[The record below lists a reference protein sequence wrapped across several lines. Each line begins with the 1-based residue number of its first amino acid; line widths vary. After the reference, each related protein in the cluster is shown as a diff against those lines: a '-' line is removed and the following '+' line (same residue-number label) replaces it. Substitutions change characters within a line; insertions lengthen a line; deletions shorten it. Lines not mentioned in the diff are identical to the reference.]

1 MKTYKM
7 KTRIIYIIA
16 ILFAFSYN
24 LDAQDDI
31 TFKTICKKQVSVGE
45 QFQVSYELNSDG
57 KDFKSPNFNNFEI
70 IGGPFS
76 STSSSIQV
84 INGSVTRTNTQTYSF
99 HLRAIKAGKF
109 MIPQASVTV
118 DKKRITSEP
127 FEINVIASS
136 NNNGNVSGS
145 SSTQSQ
151 VTLGNKEVFLEAVPN
166 KRKAYLGEQIV
177 LTYRIFFTIPISQLS
192 ISESPSYTGFWTK
205 DITDNNGSL
214 QQSSIIR
221 DGQQYNVATIQE
233 IVLFPQKTGELT
245 IDPLDI
251 SCLAQIRRER
261 DRSRGYDP
269 FEEFFGDVMSSSY
282 TNVRKEIKSQ
292 PIKIDVLPLPNNDKP
307 NDFKGA
313 VGQFTFTSKID
324 KTELKA
330 NEAFTFTITAS
341 GKGNIEL
348 LELPKP
354 VFPPDFEVYDPKITS
369 SVKDNAL
376 GISGSKKAEYIVIP
390 RVAGKFN
397 IEGVNFSYFDP
408 SSAKYVTLKSS
419 DYEVD
424 VEKSDTNQ
432 GSGSIYT
439 PGQADIKYLGSDI
452 RHINVNNNKLY
463 ITGSTFFMSPLYII
477 IIVIITI
484 TFIISLLVHKKL
496 DRLNKNQ
503 VMMRNKKATKV
514 AKKRLTNAYN
524 YIKSG
529 NQNGFYEELS
539 QALWGYISDKLNI
552 PRSQLSM
559 DSVKEIMSHHDITE
573 DITNEFIELLN
584 NCEFAR
590 FAPGDPNKKMDDL
603 YQKGIDVITKI
614 EKTLK

>member
-1 MKTYKM
+1 MKIK
-7 KTRIIYIIA
+7 IINIIA
-16 ILFAFSYN
+16 IIFALTYN
-24 LDAQDDI
+24 LEAQSDV
-31 TFKTICKKQVSVGE
+31 TFKTICKKQVYVGE
-45 QFQVSYELNSDG
+45 QFQVSYELNGDG
-57 KDFKSPNFNNFEI
+57 KDFKSPNFNNFEV
-70 IGGPFS
+70 IGGPFT

-99 HLRAIKAGKF
+99 HLRAIKEGKF
-109 MIPQASVTV
+109 MLPQASVTV
-118 DKKRITSEP
+118 DKKRITSDP
-127 FEINVIASS
+127 FEINVISDGDSS
-136 NNNGNVSGS
+136 NETSTSTSTQVKTNVS
-145 SSTQSQ
+145 
-151 VTLGNKEVFLEAVPN
+151 NRDVFLEATPN
-166 KRKAYLGEQIV
+166 KRKVYLGEQIV
-177 LTYRIFFTIPISQLS
+177 LTYRIFFNIPISQLT

-205 DITDNNGSL
+205 DITNNNGAL

-251 SCLAQIRRER
+251 SCIAQIRQER
-261 DRSRGYDP
+261 SRSRGYDP
-269 FEEFFGDVMSSSY
+269 FDDFFGDIMGTSY

-292 PIKIDVLPLPNNDKP
+292 PINIEVVPLPVSNKP
-307 NDFKGA
+307 ADFKGS
-313 VGQFTFTSKID
+313 VGQYTFTSKID

-330 NEAFTFTITAS
+330 NEAFTYTLTVS

-354 VFPPDFEVYDPKITS
+354 IFPPDFEVYDPKITS
-369 SVKDNAL
+369 SIKDNAL
-376 GISGSKKAEYIVIP
+376 GVSGSKKAEYIVIP
-390 RVAGKFN
+390 RVAGKFD
-397 IEGVNFSYFDP
+397 IEGTNFSYFDP
-408 SSAKYVTLKSS
+408 SLGKYVTLKSDNYNVTVAKDNGTQS
-419 DYEVD
+419 
-424 VEKSDTNQ
+424 SN
-432 GSGSIYT
+432 GIYA
-439 PGQADIKYLGSDI
+439 PGQADIKYLGKDI
-452 RHINVNNNKLY
+452 RHINTTNNKLS
-463 ITGSTFFMSPLYII
+463 ITGVTFFMSPLYIVI
-477 IIVIITI
+477 IILIFLIFV
-484 TFIISLLVHKKL
+484 ISLTIYKRVNK
-496 DRLNKNQ
+496 LNKNQ

-524 YIKSG
+524 HLKHS

-552 PRSQLSM
+552 SRSQLSM
-559 DSVKEIMSHHDITE
+559 DSVKEIMTNHNITE
-573 DITNEFIELLN
+573 EIITEFIDLLN